1 MNGRVP
7 LLQGPKTMFG
17 SFCYTFNYVSGA
29 LGILGVNL
37 IVWVLLIDPYLVASR
52 GPKPPSVG
60 FLLSIRWFKRGPW
73 CLGVSLIVWVLLLGP
88 CLYAGGPSIRCF

>member
-7 LLQGPKTMFG
+7 LLQGPKTRFG

-37 IVWVLLIDPYLVASR
+37 IAWVLLIDPYMVASR
-52 GPKPPSVG
+52 GPKPPLVG
-60 FLLSIRWFKRGPW
+60 FLLYIRSCKWGPW
-73 CLGVSLIVWVLLLGP
+73 YLGVALIVSVLLLGP
-88 CLYAGGPSIRCF
+88 CL